1 MLYHG
6 FLSGKYMAA
15 GVKKPLDLG
24 IYALDLTYPINQNK
38 WNDNALQSVSNTIP
52 ASDLRGALITSY
64 EAGME
69 FRFAKNRYGLIL
81 NYYNETA
88 ADQPID
94 IQIAG
99 QSGFTTKTINAA
111 TVKKTRI

>member
-1 MLYHG
+1 
-6 FLSGKYMAA
+6 
-15 GVKKPLDLG
+15 
-24 IYALDLTYPINQNK
+24 
-38 WNDNALQSVSNTIP
+38 
-52 ASDLRGALITSY
+52 
-64 EAGME
+64 ME

-111 TVKKTRI
+111 TVKRQGFEFTADGRIMSKKDFTWSVTATVGYLMKIQLPS